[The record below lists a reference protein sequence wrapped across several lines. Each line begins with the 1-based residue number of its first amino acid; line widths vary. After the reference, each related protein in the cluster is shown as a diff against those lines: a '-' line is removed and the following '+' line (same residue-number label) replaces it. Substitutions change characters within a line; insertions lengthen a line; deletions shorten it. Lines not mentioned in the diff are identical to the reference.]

1 MLQVAEMQHFD
12 NNVVFR
18 IFARENIF
26 LAFMALYSVKI
37 ELNS

>member
-12 NNVVFR
+12 KNAISR
-18 IFARENIF
+18 IFARKNFF
-26 LAFMALYSVKI
+26 LAFMVLYSVKI